1 MTINDHD
8 QIVGM
13 NVEDQ
18 SVIGACVRYDILFK
32 ATLPTKKGKKESVG
46 IFINFEIQKD
56 ETPGYPLVTRGIY
69 IKTEK
74 CRRRFCVIRI

>member
-46 IFINFEIQKD
+46 IFQ
-56 ETPGYPLVTRGIY
+56 
-69 IKTEK
+69 
-74 CRRRFCVIRI
+74 CQ